1 MLQILTF
8 LQLVLIVAVIVY
20 LTVNMIYIV
29 RLEPILKELDN
40 LPMVSV
46 CVPARDEERGIRLC
60 LESLLGQDYP
70 HYEVIVVNDHS
81 TDRTGQLIRA
91 MAEKDPRLIAFDG
104 EDLPK
109 GWLGKPFAL
118 YQAFQKSRGEILL
131 FTDAD
136 PVFEPHALRTAVFTM
151 RQRNLDALTLMP
163 KVEFGSFWERAV
175 QPTIFGFIGSLT
187 RFRKVNSSNHKT
199 AMGFGAF
206 LMFKRSSYEAIGGHE
221 GGKADILEDVLIAK
235 RLKKAGF
242 KLLAA
247 DAKCLFSIRMYY
259 GLHEIWTGWRKNIF
273 LAMKGS
279 IFRALYYIF
288 IVLSFLLTPYLVLGW
303 NMLAGTDLTWLGLS
317 LFGVIM
323 VSATT
328 ITTCDE
334 LGLNRLNACLFPI
347 GALVMASIIINSMI
361 HIVIFSRIEWRGRVY
376 SME

>member
-1 MLQILTF
+1 M
-8 LQLVLIVAVIVY
+8 AVIVY

-40 LPMVSV
+40 PPMVSV

-81 TDRTGQLIRA
+81 TDRTGQLICE

-136 PVFEPHALRTAVFTM
+136 PVFEPHALRTAIFTM

-175 QPTIFGFIGSLT
+175 QQ
-187 RFRKVNSSNHKT
+187 
-199 AMGFGAF
+199 
-206 LMFKRSSYEAIGGHE
+206 
-221 GGKADILEDVLIAK
+221 
-235 RLKKAGF
+235 
-242 KLLAA
+242 
-247 DAKCLFSIRMYY
+247 LF
-259 GLHEIWTGWRKNIF
+259 
-273 LAMKGS
+273 
-279 IFRALYYIF
+279 
-288 IVLSFLLTPYLVLGW
+288 LVL
-303 NMLAGTDLTWLGLS
+303 LD
-317 LFGVIM
+317 
-323 VSATT
+323 
-328 ITTCDE
+328 
-334 LGLNRLNACLFPI
+334 
-347 GALVMASIIINSMI
+347 
-361 HIVIFSRIEWRGRVY
+361 H
-376 SME
+376 